1 MEGTAFTGVALLACV
16 APFETT
22 APLLRLPGQS
32 ISNVEAC
39 LLAAFA
45 AFGLAI
51 VGSRR
56 LPVWRTAFTP
66 PWVALVA
73 VMLLSAVLSP
83 VSRTNALHMTGRAS
97 ASFGIYLIAING
109 LTTGRRV
116 RTVLA
121 IAVMSGVA
129 VSALALLEYLRV
141 GLVLDALRAFRPGLA
156 WVGAQLRAGGPL
168 QYPTIASMYLEVVF
182 ACGLGLLLHETIG
195 ADGRKRVPV
204 NFVAFVVFA
213 ALLLIADAIALSYTR
228 AGLISIGVSL
238 LVAGFACRSL
248 GLAGGAR
255 ALAALAAGIV
265 VVVAASRSPQSLF
278 LRFTSESQESWY
290 RATID
295 APESVVVDAGSETMI
310 PLSVTNA
317 GRLSWDSHAD
327 PPILLAYHWLAA
339 DSDRVVAYEG
349 TRTEFPAPVGEG
361 DTVAVSAR
369 LHAPRQ
375 AGSYRIA
382 WDVVQEQ
389 RLWFTTEPGAIASV
403 SYAVVRG
410 VAGSIATTAPPLI
423 TVRPG
428 RLVLWSAAM
437 KMLAAHPLFGV
448 GPDNFRLAYGKYTN
462 LPVADPRVHA
472 NNMYIEVAAGGGIV
486 VFTVFAWLLRSAA
499 GCVSSL
505 IRRVTPQDAAI
516 AAGIAAA
523 MAAIA
528 IHGLVDSFLTF
539 TPTYVLFA
547 IVLGCGSR
555 IAPFDSAQGA
565 PSEID
570 DSASRG
576 ADCGLRNAD
585 RI

>member
-1 MEGTAFTGVALLACV
+1 MAGLIDGTAFAGVALLALV

-39 LLAAFA
+39 LLLAFA
-45 AFGLAI
+45 AWGLAI
-51 VGSRR
+51 VASRR
-56 LPVWRTAFTP
+56 LPVWRTSFTW
-66 PWVALVA
+66 PWTALVA
-73 VMLLSAVLSP
+73 AMLLSAALSP
-83 VSRTNALHMTGRAS
+83 VSRSNALHMTGRVA
-97 ASFGIYLIAING
+97 AAFGIYLVAVNG

-116 RTVLA
+116 RAVITVAL
-121 IAVMSGVA
+121 VSGVA

-182 ACGLGLLLHETIG
+182 ACGLGLLLHHVAATG
-195 ADGRKRVPV
+195 GVRRKWRVGV
-204 NFVAFVVFA
+204 LFA
-213 ALLLIADAIALSYTR
+213 ALLLVADGIALTYTR
-228 AGLISIGVSL
+228 AGLISIAASL
-238 LVAGFACRSL
+238 LVAWPARRRSIGFD
-248 GLAGGAR
+248 GGRR

-265 VVVAASRSPQSLF
+265 LVVAASRSPQSLF

-295 APESVVVDAGSETMI
+295 APLSVVFDAGSVTMI
-310 PLSVTNA
+310 PVSVTNA
-317 GRLSWDSHAD
+317 GRLTWDSHAD

-349 TRTEFPAPVGEG
+349 IRTPFPAPVGEG
-361 DTVAVSAR
+361 ETVAVSAR
-369 LHAPRQ
+369 VSAPRQ

-382 WDVVQEQ
+382 WDVVQEH

-403 SYAVVRG
+403 SNAVVRG
-410 VAGSIATTAPPLI
+410 MAGAIATSAPPLI

-428 RLVLWSAAM
+428 RLVLWSAAA
-437 KMLAAHPLFGV
+437 KMFAAHPLFGV
-448 GPDNFRLAYGKYTN
+448 GPDNFRLAYGEYAD
-462 LPVADPRVHA
+462 LPVADPRVHS
-472 NNMYIEVAAGGGIV
+472 NSMYIELAAGGGIV
-486 VFTVFAWLLRSAA
+486 VFAVFAWLLRSAA
-499 GCVSSL
+499 GCVAAL
-505 IRRVTPQDAAI
+505 LRRVTAQDAAI
-516 AAGIAAA
+516 GAGIAAA

-547 IVLGCGSR
+547 VVMGSGAR
-555 IAPFDSAQGA
+555 I
-565 PSEID
+565 
-570 DSASRG
+570 
-576 ADCGLRNAD
+576 ADCGLTSPIVNNAD